1 MRVRVRVRARVR
13 VKVRLMVRPRRMY
26 LARLLTHID
35 PLVDAARL
43 RVLEVTQRADLVD
56 VVAPVLDAALRAVAD
71 QVLEKRERLGGL
83 GLGLGSGFGLGLGL
97 GLGTGS
103 GSGFGLRLA

>member
-1 MRVRVRVRARVR
+1 
-13 VKVRLMVRPRRMY
+13 MY

-43 RVLEVTQRADLVD
+43 GVLEVTQRADLVD

-83 GLGLGSGFGLGLGL
+83 GLGLRSGFGLGLGL

-103 GSGFGLRLA
+103 GSGFGLRLARGA

>member
-1 MRVRVRVRARVR
+1 MGARVRVRVRLR
-13 VKVRLMVRPRRMY
+13 VRPRRMY

-43 RVLEVTQRADLVD
+43 GVLEVTQRADLVD
-56 VVAPVLDAALRAVAD
+56 VVAPILDAALRAVAD
-71 QVLEKRERLGGL
+71 EVLEKRERLGGL

-103 GSGFGLRLA
+103 GSGFGLRLARGA

>member
-1 MRVRVRVRARVR
+1 MRVRARVR
-13 VKVRLMVRPRRMY
+13 VKVRLRVRPRRMY

-43 RVLEVTQRADLVD
+43 GVLEVTQRADLVD

-71 QVLEKRERLGGL
+71 EVLEKRERLGGL

-103 GSGFGLRLA
+103 GSGFGLRLARGA